1 MEKAFGTLV
10 RQLRLQKGYS
20 PRELAR
26 RIGLSPNFLSN
37 MERGHFPPP
46 GEKKFVLIAE
56 NLEQNTDE
64 LLALAGKVSSDLIEI
79 ILQRPKETAALLRR
93 LRHAPARKIAAAKD
107 RLAAAEPLEFYP
119 LETVSRENQTAVVG
133 ESGSGKSHLTKYL
146 IHSYFSD
153 AHVRVYDS
161 DAAPWEWG
169 ALEVAGRTGDYAAI
183 AQGMA
188 EDIEELRRRT
198 ALHGEGR
205 EFGGEVVRVIEEYP
219 GTAAELAD
227 MLESS
232 DLRKDIGVVWLRRL
246 LRRGRKYRMKVF
258 AVAQEFEVNAWKIAG
273 EGSLR
278 RAFTVLYLGSA
289 TYQALLLSQDKPYRE
304 RLRAYFDRVPY
315 PCLVDVE
322 GRFFP
327 AEIPDL
333 SGFLG

>member
-1 MEKAFGTLV
+1 MEKTFGTLV

-20 PRELAR
+20 LRELAR
-26 RIGLSPNFLSN
+26 RIGLSPNFLSK
-37 MERGHFPPP
+37 MELGHFPPP
-46 GEKKFVLIAE
+46 GEKKIVLIAE
-56 NLEQNTDE
+56 TLEQNKDE

-93 LRHAPARKIAAAKD
+93 LSHAPARKIAAAKD

-119 LETVSRENQTAVVG
+119 LETVSRENHTAVVG
-133 ESGSGKSHLTKYL
+133 ESGSGKSLLTKYL
-146 IHSYFSD
+146 IKSYFQD

-169 ALEVAGRTGDYAAI
+169 ELDVAGRAGDYAAI

-219 GTAAELAD
+219 STAAELAE
-227 MLESS
+227 MLELSYMP
-232 DLRKDIGVVWLRRL
+232 KDIGLVWLRRL

-273 EGSLR
+273 EGGLR
-278 RAFTVLYLGSA
+278 RAFTVLYLGSSA
-289 TYQALLLSQDKPYRE
+289 YQALSK
-304 RLRAYFDRVPY
+304 LRTSHSANSSGGISMASPI
-315 PCLVDVE
+315 
-322 GRFFP
+322 P
-327 AEIPDL
+327 AWWM
-333 SGFLG
+333 